1 MVKVTTTIKLK
12 FVALNQTKAEL
23 FAQMTQ
29 ENTSLANYLL
39 SIPLTERRKLT
50 TAHVVTN
57 LMSALANQTIRHT
70 TSNAGKKI
78 KKYKTLPPEI
88 NKQNWSVHKVGDTY
102 SLSFPTI
109 KGTKRVPVSVAYHH
123 WQPILDALVC
133 DDKSLEK
140 GSLKIIKHRS
150 KWYAFVSITQEV
162 PEVETTN
169 IIGCDRG
176 QNNLAV
182 IAPSIG
188 FGKFFS
194 GKQVKH
200 RRRYFQK
207 RRESLQKAKKF
218 RALKRW
224 NKKEQKWIEAV
235 NHTVSR
241 RIVRFAVV
249 HNADVVIEDLEGCRK
264 TMKQKHE
271 QRADA
276 GESRQSW
283 AYYSL
288 EQKLGYKLAQVG
300 LHLIKRPAPYTS
312 KSCSTCG
319 TLGNRHRHDFNCP
332 HGHYHNSD
340 LNAGRNL
347 AQWDGFS
354 CSLEL
359 QKAMSAMDIAAS
371 ENGWFGNTLD
381 SMNALP
387 LTGQGTRQENSTPL
401 AQA

>member
-1 MVKVTTTIKLK
+1 MAKVTTTIKLK
-12 FVALNQTKAEL
+12 FVSLNQSKAEL
-23 FAQMTQ
+23 FAQMTE

-39 SIPLTERRKLT
+39 SIPLPERRKLT

-70 TSNAGKKI
+70 TSNAGKKV

-109 KGTKRVPVSVAYHH
+109 KGTKRVPVGVTYYH

-140 GSLKIIKHRS
+140 GSIKIIKHRS
-150 KWYAFVSITQEV
+150 KWQAFVSITQEV

-169 IIGCDRG
+169 RIGCDRG

-182 IAPSIG
+182 VAPIMG

-194 GKQVKH
+194 GKEVKH

-224 NKKEQKWIEAV
+224 NKKEQKWMEAV

-241 RIVRFAVV
+241 RIVRFAQF
-249 HNADVVIEDLEGCRK
+249 HNADVVVEDLENCRH
-264 TMKQKHE
+264 TMKQKRSS
-271 QRADA
+271 RADA

-288 EQKLGYKLAQVG
+288 EQKLDYKLAQVG

-312 KSCSTCG
+312 RSCSTCG

-340 LNAGRNL
+340 LNAAHNL

-359 QKAMSAMDIAAS
+359 QKAMSAMDVAAS
-371 ENGWFGNTLD
+371 ENGWFGNTPN

-387 LTGQGTRQENSTPL
+387 LTGLRTRWENPTPL
-401 AQA
+401 A